1 MVLSF
6 VHHPDHFNPIHVSS
20 YGNQHIR
27 SVLCVC
33 VCNRLRKKR
42 TSCIDV
48 YLTSLL
54 QFRVEYKTTLAC
66 LLSLLGLVRRSS
78 S

>member
-1 MVLSF
+1 MVLLCSY
-6 VHHPDHFNPIHVSS
+6 PDHFNRVMFS
-20 YGNQHIR
+20 YDKATHQIW
-27 SVLCVC
+27 LCVC